1 MKVDEEVKMEP
12 SLTETPLDLLDRQK
26 FVNKMIQVTETLS
39 EKKKNAS
46 YAINGSWGVGKTFV
60 LNMFEEQILS
70 NQSEVTATDKY
81 LLFHFNC
88 WNYDYYE
95 EPLIAIVASILDQI
109 EEKEHIIPKD
119 IRKKSKEILKLIGNG
134 LFTKAVNQI
143 GKMTGVPLN
152 NVIEIIKKGDAASK
166 EELDLGE
173 KYDVNYT
180 LKNTLQELQKAIS
193 FIAQDRTVLFVV
205 DELDRCL
212 PEYAIKVLERLHH
225 VFEGID
231 NLQLIISV
239 DKRQFGHVIKEIYG
253 KETDVDKYLAKFIDF
268 ELKLDEGNIN
278 DNYDTRFNY
287 YLQNFDYIN
296 DYTKRSD
303 ILDFNNNIFNGMD
316 MRARIKIIDKCNLIH
331 NLLNEPYEKMDF
343 SFMCIEI
350 AFVVMKY
357 WGIDLFANKPAFNID
372 NVFDIKNK
380 NSGLEFLNCI
390 YRKATSDDTLYY
402 TNDSG
407 FGISKGCLY
416 CGDIWGVILSCYH
429 YVIGFKEDILD
440 NKYNKYRNMKPREYS
455 EKFRDL
461 LYIIN

>member
-1 MKVDEEVKMEP
+1 MVP

-26 FVNKMIQVTETLS
+26 FVDKMIQVTETLS

-95 EPLIAIVASILDQI
+95 EPLMAIVASILDQI

-119 IRKKSKEILKLIGNG
+119 IRKKSKGILKLIGNG

-225 VFEGID
+225 VFEDID

-331 NLLNEPYEKMDF
+331 NLLNEPNEKMDF

-357 WGIDLFANKPAFNID
+357 WGIDLFANKPAFYINE
-372 NVFDIKNK
+372 VFKTNEK
-380 NSGLEFLNCI
+380 HTGLTFLNQI
-390 YRKATSDDTLYY
+390 YKKETNNDILYY
-402 TNDSG
+402 KDIDFYNRNEYVYRG
-407 FGISKGCLY
+407 N
-416 CGDIWGVILSCYH
+416 IWGVILSCYR
-429 YVIGFKEDILD
+429 YVIGYKKDLFDRSDMYGNCE
-440 NKYNKYRNMKPREYS
+440 PREYS